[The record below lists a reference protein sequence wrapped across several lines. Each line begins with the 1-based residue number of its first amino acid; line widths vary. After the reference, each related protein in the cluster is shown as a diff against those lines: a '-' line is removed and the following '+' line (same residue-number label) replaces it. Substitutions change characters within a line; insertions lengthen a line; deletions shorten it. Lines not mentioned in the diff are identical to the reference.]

1 MRHDESCG
9 GGASVLLAFLLGS
22 LAGAGLAMLFSPYSA
37 DEARQKLN
45 DLKDDLYDRKD
56 DIAAD
61 AREKFTDAVDMG
73 KEFIEEQKGV
83 IGSALEAGKGAYK
96 KEKDKLTESDA

>member
-1 MRHDESCG
+1 MRHDDSCG
-9 GGASVLLAFLLGS
+9 SGASVLLAFLLGGI
-22 LAGAGLAMLFSPYSA
+22 AGAGLAMLYSPYSA

-56 DIAAD
+56 DIAAE
-61 AREKFTDAVDMG
+61 AREKFTDAVDKG
-73 KEFIEEQKGV
+73 KEFIDEQKGV
-83 IGSALEAGKGAYK
+83 ISSALEAGKGAYK